1 MRKMAFVF
9 LTALFIVGMIGAG
22 LAEGTDNGNFR
33 TEEIWVQ
40 KGNQRIYGVAHI
52 PQTEGSCPLV
62 IFSHGLGNNHE
73 SGARYAQRLAEKG
86 IAVYAFDFCGGSASG
101 VPNRSD
107 GTNAEMSVLTEA
119 DDLEAVLE
127 QAKSWEFVDREKIFL
142 MGESQGG
149 LVTIIAA
156 SRHPEDIAGMVL
168 LYPALSARSDHG
180 VNRYPD
186 KESVP
191 EEVNLFGGW
200 MRVGRNYI
208 TDLWDLDFDRMLAG
222 FSGKV
227 LLLRGDQDGTVDLS
241 WSEQA
246 ARVIPDCEFHVIRGG
261 GHEFYGQP
269 FEDAAALVQAYLDE
283 QLGNETGEGQSS
295 MKMKIGDT
303 AVQVKWEENE
313 SVEALKK
320 LAANGLTIQMSMYG
334 GFEQVGSIGSRLPS
348 GDVQTNTSSGD
359 IVLYSSSQLVVFYG
373 SNSWAYT
380 RLGKITDRS
389 ADEMRELLGRGDV
402 TITLSAE

>member
-1 MRKMAFVF
+1 
-9 LTALFIVGMIGAG
+9 
-22 LAEGTDNGNFR
+22 
-33 TEEIWVQ
+33 
-40 KGNQRIYGVAHI
+40 
-52 PQTEGSCPLV
+52 
-62 IFSHGLGNNHE
+62 
-73 SGARYAQRLAEKG
+73 
-86 IAVYAFDFCGGSASG
+86 
-101 VPNRSD
+101 
-107 GTNAEMSVLTEA
+107 MSVLTEA

-227 LLLRGDQDGTVDLS
+227 LLLHGDQDGTVDLS

-269 FEDAAALVQAYLDE
+269 FEDASALVQAYLDE

-348 GDVQTNTSSGD
+348 RDVQTNTSSGD
-359 IVLYSSSQLVVFYG
+359 IVLYSSSQMVVFYG

>member
-1 MRKMAFVF
+1 
-9 LTALFIVGMIGAG
+9 
-22 LAEGTDNGNFR
+22 
-33 TEEIWVQ
+33 
-40 KGNQRIYGVAHI
+40 
-52 PQTEGSCPLV
+52 
-62 IFSHGLGNNHE
+62 
-73 SGARYAQRLAEKG
+73 
-86 IAVYAFDFCGGSASG
+86 
-101 VPNRSD
+101 
-107 GTNAEMSVLTEA
+107 
-119 DDLEAVLE
+119 
-127 QAKSWEFVDREKIFL
+127 
-142 MGESQGG
+142 
-149 LVTIIAA
+149 
-156 SRHPEDIAGMVL
+156 
-168 LYPALSARSDHG
+168 
-180 VNRYPD
+180 
-186 KESVP
+186 
-191 EEVNLFGGW
+191 

-227 LLLRGDQDGTVDLS
+227 LLLHGDQDGTVDLS

-283 QLGNETGEGQSS
+283 QLGNETGEGQRS

-348 GDVQTNTSSGD
+348 RDVQTNTSSGD